1 MMHNVD
7 VCIPFRPHIGA
18 ALFSVQEPADIFFVS
33 ISPCLKFSHPCNFFI
48 LLPLGYIIIYTVF
61 LFLMQKLDF
70 LSERV
75 VSLAFNVISHVL
87 ETGPVNHLTLLVYN
101 SFFLF

>member
-61 LFLMQKLDF
+61 LF
-70 LSERV
+70 
-75 VSLAFNVISHVL
+75 SHA
-87 ETGPVNHLTLLVYN
+87 EA
-101 SFFLF
+101 